1 MLTASVSVYV
11 FLEIKNA
18 LYLIHIALYNS
29 IMYYTYCKQYII
41 ALCNIHALLLVLT
54 QVFKPI
60 VVVAHQLI
68 SQSATLPG
76 PSTSGSS
83 CSLPVAGPSTS
94 GSSRSLPVAGP
105 SSPSSHSL
113 PVIGTSSSPHPLPAA
128 SPSFSRPR
136 TLPMAG
142 STSSVATSSVAS
154 IHPSPVA
161 VPSSSSS
168 PVTPTTAIH
177 PAPVASLS
185 RASTLPTITGFQV
198 YFAHDGECL
207 MY

>member
-1 MLTASVSVYV
+1 MLCTSYILQA
-11 FLEIKNA
+11 I
-18 LYLIHIALYNS
+18 LYI

-41 ALCNIHALLLVLT
+41 ALCIMHALLLVLT

-68 SQSATLPG
+68 SQSATLP
-76 PSTSGSS
+76 
-83 CSLPVAGPSTS
+83 GPSTS

-128 SPSFSRPR
+128 SPSFPRPR
-136 TLPMAG
+136 TLPMTG

-161 VPSSSSS
+161 TSSVASIHPSPVATSSVASIHPSPVAAPSSSSS